1 MFMAVQKVS
10 LEMER
15 REIIST
21 AAAKP
26 VKEWAQLKVISLG
39 DVSVDKQCMQ
49 KLTSHLMCILNIK
62 KKTHRKHT
70 KH

>member
-49 KLTSHLMCILNIK
+49 KLASHLMCILNIK
-62 KKTHRKHT
+62 EHT
-70 KH
+70 ENI